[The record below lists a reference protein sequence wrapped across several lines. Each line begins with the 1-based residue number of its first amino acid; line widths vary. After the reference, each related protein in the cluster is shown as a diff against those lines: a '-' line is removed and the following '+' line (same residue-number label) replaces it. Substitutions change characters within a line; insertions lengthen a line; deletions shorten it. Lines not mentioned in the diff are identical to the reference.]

1 MPETS
6 HAAYYFEDDG
16 HIPNHPR
23 LPLIVYRG
31 ALSDQTD
38 EIERIF
44 NRNNWRNSWI
54 NGVYDFHHY
63 HSNSHEVL
71 GIYSGIADLLI
82 GGEKGQTF
90 AVQAGDVILL
100 PAGTGHKRMKASSDF
115 KVVGAYPNGMNYNT
129 RRGTLAERSADL
141 IEIAKVP
148 VPDRDPVYGTVGPL
162 FELWSYEHR

>member
-16 HIPNHPR
+16 RIPNHPSY
-23 LPLIVYRG
+23 PLIVYRG
-31 ALSDQTD
+31 ALSDHTD
-38 EIERIF
+38 EIEAVF
-44 NRNNWRNSWI
+44 NRNNWKNSWI

-71 GIYSGIADLLI
+71 GIYSGFADLLI
-82 GGEKGQTF
+82 GGEQGRTF

-100 PAGTGHKRMKASSDF
+100 PAGTGHKGLKASNDF
-115 KVVGAYPNGMNYNT
+115 KVIGAYPNGMSYNT
-129 RRGTLAERSADL
+129 RHGSLTEHSADR

-148 VPDRDPVYGTVGPL
+148 LPDRDPVYGTVGPL
-162 FELWSYEHR
+162 FELWNNKHR